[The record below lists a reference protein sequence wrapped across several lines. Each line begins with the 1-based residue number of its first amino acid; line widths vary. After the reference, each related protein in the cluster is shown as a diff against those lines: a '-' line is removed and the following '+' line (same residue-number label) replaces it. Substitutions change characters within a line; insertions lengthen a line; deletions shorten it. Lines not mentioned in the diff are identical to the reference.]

1 MNRAFYGDIHGCIDE
16 LKELHA
22 LVEKAYPGI
31 EHWHLGDLV
40 DRGPDSGACVQFAMD
55 NFAGGVMG
63 NHESTIIKGYHACK
77 RNNSTHKNPDK
88 AKTIATLNDERV
100 RYLEGL
106 PYLHVFDDVGLV
118 LAHGGV
124 YPKLPFYRQPPLGV
138 CRLQMIKP
146 GHGMMTA
153 KNRWWGGDSVHQ
165 PKVGKTEAESREEG
179 YVRWYEAYDHQYDCI
194 YGHSVMGIEPYIH
207 QNEGAGRTIGI
218 DTGSCFGG
226 YLTALIYPEM
236 KVIRVLCEEY
246 VEGKNVKRF
255 KGMVWENPANK

>member
-106 PYLHVFDDVGLV
+106 P
-118 LAHGGV
+118 
-124 YPKLPFYRQPPLGV
+124 
-138 CRLQMIKP
+138 
-146 GHGMMTA
+146 
-153 KNRWWGGDSVHQ
+153 
-165 PKVGKTEAESREEG
+165 
-179 YVRWYEAYDHQYDCI
+179 
-194 YGHSVMGIEPYIH
+194 
-207 QNEGAGRTIGI
+207 
-218 DTGSCFGG
+218 
-226 YLTALIYPEM
+226 
-236 KVIRVLCEEY
+236 
-246 VEGKNVKRF
+246 
-255 KGMVWENPANK
+255 